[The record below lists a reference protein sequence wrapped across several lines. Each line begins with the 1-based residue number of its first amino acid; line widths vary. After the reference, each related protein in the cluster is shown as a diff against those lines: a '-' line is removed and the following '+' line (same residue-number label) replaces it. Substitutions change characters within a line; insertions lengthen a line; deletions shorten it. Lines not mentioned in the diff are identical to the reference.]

1 MSKAREL
8 AELGAVYDSGAL
20 SNRNMV
26 INGAM
31 EVAQRG
37 TSVTSVTASDY
48 RTCDRFLF
56 GITSGTYTVTQ
67 ESSASTA
74 DGFTNS
80 FKIATTATGSSS
92 NVTVQQRI
100 EGQNL
105 QHLGYGTSS
114 AKQTTVSFYVK
125 SNKTGT
131 YTLELYNVDATR
143 QVSKNYT
150 IDASGTWERKTI
162 TFPGDT
168 SNGFDNNAALSMYL
182 FWWLAAPSTF
192 TSGTQN
198 TSAWASATNANRVSS
213 SIVDIS
219 DTVGNYWEITGVQWE
234 LGTEATPFEHRSF
247 GDELLRCSRYFQ
259 RLGHEINE
267 LSIAFGYLYNNG
279 TKNAA
284 TIPISVPMRTT
295 PTLEGTGDCLEVK
308 ANGSEVV
315 LNPSHYTVVYEA
327 NASQI
332 GIYSDSNTHTDI
344 GSNNE
349 LATVTNTSTDE
360 TIELDAE
367 L

>member
-1 MSKAREL
+1 MSNARKL
-8 AELGAVYDSGAL
+8 ADNLPSVGQLG
-20 SNRNMV
+20 NRNMI

-31 EVAQRG
+31 RIAQRD
-37 TSVTSVTASDY
+37 TSVTSVTAAGY

-56 GITSGTYTVTQ
+56 GPTSGTYTVTQ

-92 NVTVQQRI
+92 NITVQQRM
-100 EGQNL
+100 EGQHL
-105 QHLGYGTSS
+105 QRLCYGTSS

-131 YTLELYNVDATR
+131 YTLELYNTDNTTR
-143 QVSKNYT
+143 QISKNYT
-150 IDASGTWERKTI
+150 IDASNTWERKTI

-168 SNGFDNNAALSMYL
+168 SNGINNDNALSMYL

-198 TSAWASATNANRVSS
+198 TSAWANATNANRVSS

-234 LGTEATPFEHRSF
+234 VGPQATPFEHEPLSVT
-247 GDELLRCSRYFQ
+247 LSKCQRYFYQPVNVTSGSTQ
-259 RLGHEINE
+259 RFPYYTASAYSSGINVYGTFMFPVTMRAGPTY
-267 LSIAFGYLYNNG
+267 SVANIGGFRMRFGADTQATGSVVHGAVGTNG
-279 TKNAA
+279 
-284 TIPISVPMRTT
+284 IT
-295 PTLEGTGDCLEVK
+295 PVFQASGVTFTPGRHGWI
-308 ANGSEVV
+308 
-315 LNPSHYTVVYEA
+315 EA
-327 NASQI
+327 RGGCKVSF
-332 GIYSDSNTHTDI
+332 
-344 GSNNE
+344 
-349 LATVTNTSTDE
+349 
-360 TIELDAE
+360 DAE

>member
-1 MSKAREL
+1 MSRAREFADL
-8 AELGAVYDSGAL
+8 AGSADAGGLTG
-20 SNRNMV
+20 RNMI

-37 TSVTSVTASDY
+37 TSVTGITTADY

-56 GITSGTYTVTQ
+56 GPTSGTYTVTQ

-80 FKIATTATGSSS
+80 LKIETTATGSST
-92 NVTVQQRI
+92 NATLQQRI
-100 EGQNL
+100 EGLNL

-131 YTLELYNVDATR
+131 YTLELYSGDSTR
-143 QVSKNYT
+143 QISKNYT

-168 SNGFDNNAALSMYL
+168 SNGFGNDSGLSLYL
-182 FWWLAAPSTF
+182 FWWLAAPSSF

-198 TSAWASATNANRVSS
+198 TSAWTSATNANRVSS

-234 LGTEATPFEHRSF
+234 VGDKATPFEHRSY
-247 GDELLRCSRYFQ
+247 GDELIRCQRYFYVGQ
-259 RLGHEINE
+259 SRFHYGNYSEEHYDFKTTMRGNPTVTL
-267 LSIAFGYLYNNG
+267 
-279 TKNAA
+279 T
-284 TIPISVPMRTT
+284 SVPSGGSVNRTRLDWVT
-295 PTLEGTGDCLEVK
+295 ITGMGSS
-308 ANGSEVV
+308 NG
-315 LNPSHYTVVYEA
+315 NIAIEA
-327 NASQI
+327 
-332 GIYSDSNTHTDI
+332 
-344 GSNNE
+344 
-349 LATVTNTSTDE
+349 
-360 TIELDAE
+360 DAE

>member
-1 MSKAREL
+1 MSKARQL
-8 AELGAVYDSGAL
+8 ADLGNVYDDGAL
-20 SNRNMV
+20 SNRNMI

-37 TSVTSVTASDY
+37 TSVTSVTTADY

-56 GITSGTYTVTQ
+56 GPTSGTYTVTQ

-80 FKIATTATGSSS
+80 LKIETTATGSGT
-92 NVTVQQRI
+92 NATVQQRI
-100 EGQNL
+100 EGHNL

-131 YTLELYNVDATR
+131 YTLELYSADSTR

-168 SNGFDNNAALSMYL
+168 GNGFDNDAGLSLYL
-182 FWWLAAPSTF
+182 FWWVAAPSSF

-219 DTVGNYWEITGVQWE
+219 DTVGNYWEITGVQLE
-234 LGTEATPFEHRSF
+234 VGDTATPFEHRSY
-247 GDELLRCSRYFQ
+247 GDELARCQRYYAKGET
-259 RLGHEINE
+259 RGP
-267 LSIAFGYLYNNG
+267 IAMYSNYGFLAP
-279 TKNAA
+279 TKFA
-284 TIPISVPMRTT
+284 TTMRASPTVTVTSVEFRP
-295 PTLEGTGDCLEVK
+295 TGD
-308 ANGSEVV
+308 ASETPVSITAQNSLVDGFGV
-315 LNPSHYTVVYEA
+315 LGR
-327 NASQI
+327 AS
-332 GIYSDSNTHTDI
+332 SSHTDHN
-344 GSNNE
+344 GYGTYSYT
-349 LATVTNTSTDE
+349 A
-360 TIELDAE
+360 DAE
-367 L
+367 I

>member
-1 MSKAREL
+1 MSNARKL
-8 AELGAVYDSGAL
+8 ADNLPSVGQLSG
-20 SNRNMV
+20 RNMIV
-26 INGAM
+26 NGSM
-31 EVAQRG
+31 SVAQRS
-37 TSVTSVTASDY
+37 TSVTGVTASGY

-56 GITSGTYTVTQ
+56 GPTSGTYTVTQ

-92 NVTVQQRI
+92 NVTVQQRM
-100 EGQNL
+100 EGKNL

-131 YTLELYNVDATR
+131 YTLELYSTDNTTR

-168 SNGFDNNAALSMYL
+168 SNGFNNDNNLSMYM

-198 TSAWASATNANRVSS
+198 TSAWANATNTNRVSS

-234 LGTEATPFEHRSF
+234 IGPQATPFEHEPVSVT
-247 GDELLRCSRYFQ
+247 LSKCQRYFYQPVNNTASGQ
-259 RLGHEINE
+259 RHGFMEASSYNGSASTYGVFQFPVTMRVPPTYSVGNL
-267 LSIAFGYLYNNG
+267 AQFRMRFG
-279 TKNAA
+279 AD
-284 TIPISVPMRTT
+284 TT
-295 PTLEGTGDCLEVK
+295 PASTSLHGSASSNICMPVWVGPSGFTAGRHGWIEGKD
-308 ANGSEVV
+308 
-315 LNPSHYTVVYEA
+315 
-327 NASQI
+327 NAKV
-332 GIYSDSNTHTDI
+332 
-344 GSNNE
+344 E
-349 LATVTNTSTDE
+349 F
-360 TIELDAE
+360 DAE